1 MSSSIGELS
10 ISLKFDEKS
19 LSASASSTQASLDNV
34 ADAIEKRW
42 GVGMAVVQNVA
53 VKAFDA
59 ATSAVSNFASS
70 ALNAGMTFDS
80 SMANV
85 AAISG
90 ASADELALLTAKAQE
105 MGATTKFTATEAAD
119 GLSYMAMAG
128 WKTEDML
135 DGLAGIMSLA
145 AAGGADLAETSD
157 IVTDALTA
165 FGEAADQSGRLA
177 DIMAAASSNSNTNIH
192 LLGETFKYVAPV
204 AGALNYSMEDT
215 AAAIGL
221 MANAGIKG
229 SQAGTA
235 LRTLLTNLTKPTD
248 AMAAAME
255 KLGISVTD
263 ASGQMK
269 PMSQLTG
276 ELREAFSGLSEAEKA
291 SYAATIAGQEG
302 MSGLLAI
309 VNAAPEDYD
318 KLTQAINGS
327 AGAAQTMADTMLDNL
342 PGQMTL
348 LSAAFEGVQLSVY
361 KSFLPAL
368 TQGAAGLGD
377 FVGALGAVLS
387 GKDPSSKIADFVDN
401 FGKALFNG
409 LSTLGSAIGKVA
421 PVLVRA
427 IVGLLPSLLQ
437 GALGMVTNLVEEVAA
452 QLPGMVASIVD
463 ALLGVV
469 DVLTD
474 PGNIEMFINAGLS
487 LFMAI
492 VDAIPIVIITLTE
505 RLPLI
510 IQGIIDGLLMAIPQL
525 IQAAITLLQAI
536 VDAIPQIIPPLLAA
550 IPQVIQTLTTYLL
563 NPETITLL
571 FDAALQLFMA
581 IVMAIPNL
589 LVALIPV
596 LPDILMTIIGFL
608 LDPSTMTQ
616 LLNAAVQLFLQLV
629 LAVPKILGQLIK
641 AFGTL
646 VGTLWENIKTMFGK
660 FAENFGTFITD
671 IFKGAINGMIS
682 FIENFLNTPI
692 GLINGF
698 IDIINGA
705 FGWLG
710 VNIGQIPLV
719 ALPRLQYGGIIPGDD
734 YSGDH
739 VLARVNSGEMV
750 LTRGQQGAL
759 WNAIESGQFG
769 SGVPAMPEPATA
781 SLDAWAG
788 ALAQAFADD
797 EDGDSLDERPIYVT
811 MNNEIDSELDADEV
825 GNLMLESIRRS
836 MA

>member
-1 MSSSIGELS
+1 MASSDVGELK
-10 ISLKFDEKS
+10 IALTFDEKS
-19 LSASASSTQASLDNV
+19 LSSSMASAEKSAEKGGQAFQVAFGVIAANAIQAVTGKVESLASSILD
-34 ADAIEKRW
+34 
-42 GVGMAVVQNVA
+42 VGMN
-53 VKAFDA
+53 FDA
-59 ATSAVSNFASS
+59 
-70 ALNAGMTFDS
+70 

-90 ASADELALLTAKAQE
+90 ASADELAALTARAQE

-128 WKTEDML
+128 WKTQQML
-135 DGLAGIMSLA
+135 DGLPGIMALA

-215 AAAIGL
+215 AVAIGL
-221 MANAGIKG
+221 MASAGIKG

-255 KLGISVTD
+255 DLGISITD
-263 ASGQMK
+263 ASGEMK
-269 PMSQLTG
+269 PMSQLTD
-276 ELREAFSGLSEAEKA
+276 ELRDAFSGLSEAEKA
-291 SYAATIAGQEG
+291 SYAATIAGKEG

-309 VNAAPEDYD
+309 VNAAPEDYN
-318 KLTQAINGS
+318 KLSEAITS
-327 AGAAQTMADTMLDNL
+327 STGAAQQMADTMLDNL

-348 LSAAFEGVQLSVY
+348 LSSAFEGVQLSVY
-361 KSFLPAL
+361 ESFLPAL
-368 TQGAAGLGD
+368 TQGAAGLGN
-377 FVGALGAVLS
+377 FVSALGSVLN
-387 GKDPSSKIADFVDN
+387 GEDPSLLVSDFIDN

-409 LSTLGSAIGKVA
+409 LSSLGSVIGQVA

-427 IVGLLPSLLQ
+427 IVGLAPDLLQ
-437 GALGMVTNLVEEVAA
+437 GAIAAVSNLAEEIAA
-452 QLPGMVASIVD
+452 QLPGLLVSIQD
-463 ALLGVV
+463 AIFGLV

-474 PGNIEMFINAGLS
+474 PGNIEMFINAGLT
-487 LFMAI
+487 LFMSI
-492 VDAIPIVIITLTE
+492 VDAIPVIVTNLTE

-510 IQGIIDGLLMAIPQL
+510 IQGIIEGLLFAIPQL
-525 IQAAITLLQAI
+525 IEAAVTLLDAIVQAI
-536 VDAIPQIIPPLLAA
+536 PMIIPPLLAA
-550 IPQVIQTLTTYLL
+550 IPQVVQTLIGYLL
-563 NPETITLL
+563 DPEVFTMLI
-571 FDAALQLFMA
+571 DSAIQLFMA
-581 IVMAIPNL
+581 IVMAIPEIL
-589 LVALIPV
+589 TQLIPV
-596 LPDILMTIIGFL
+596 LPEILMTIIGFL

-629 LAVPKILGQLIK
+629 LAVPKILGQLVK

-759 WNAIESGQFG
+759 WNAIENGQFG
-769 SGVPAMPEPATA
+769 DAPVMPEPAIA
-781 SLDAWAG
+781 DVDVWAR
-788 ALAQAFADD
+788 ALAQAFIDD
-797 EDGDSLDERPIYVT
+797 EDDSSDVDERPFELTQYFEV
-811 MNNEIDSELDADEV
+811 NSELDAQII
-825 GNLMLESIRRS
+825 GNIIGEEIRRTTT
-836 MA
+836 

>member
-1 MSSSIGELS
+1 MASSDVGELKIALS
-10 ISLKFDEKS
+10 FDEKS
-19 LSASASSTQASLDNV
+19 LSSSMASAEAGAQKGGQAFQVAFGVIAANAIQAVSGKITSLASSVVD
-34 ADAIEKRW
+34 
-42 GVGMAVVQNVA
+42 VGMN
-53 VKAFDA
+53 
-59 ATSAVSNFASS
+59 
-70 ALNAGMTFDS
+70 FDS

-90 ASADELALLTAKAQE
+90 ATGDDLAALTAKAQE

-128 WKTEDML
+128 WKTEQML
-135 DGLAGIMSLA
+135 DGLPGIMNLA

-215 AAAIGL
+215 ATAIGL
-221 MANAGIKG
+221 MASAGIKG

-235 LRTLLTNLTKPTD
+235 LRTLLTNLTKPTK
-248 AMAAAME
+248 AMALAMDD
-255 KLGISVTD
+255 LGISVTD
-263 ASGQMK
+263 ASGEMK
-269 PMSQLTG
+269 PMSQLTD

-291 SYAATIAGQEG
+291 SYAATIAGKEG

-309 VNAAPEDYD
+309 VNAAPEDYN
-318 KLTQAINGS
+318 KLSEAINS
-327 AGAAQTMADTMLDNL
+327 STGAAQQMADTMLDNL

-348 LSAAFEGVQLSVY
+348 LSSAFEVVQLSIY
-361 KSFLPAL
+361 NSFLPAL
-368 TQGAAGLGD
+368 TQGAGGLGD
-377 FVGALGAVLS
+377 FVSALGAVLN
-387 GKDPSSKIADFVDN
+387 GEDPSALISGFIEK
-401 FGKALFNG
+401 FGTAIFNG
-409 LSTLGSAIGKVA
+409 LSQLGTVIGKVA
-421 PVLVRA
+421 PVLLRA
-427 IVGLLPSLLQ
+427 VIGLFPDLLQ
-437 GALGMVTNLVEEVAA
+437 GILVGVTNLVEEVAA
-452 QLPGMVASIVD
+452 QLPDLLVTIVD
-463 ALLGVV
+463 TILNIV
-469 DVLTD
+469 DMLTD
-474 PGNIEMFINAGLS
+474 PGNIEMFINAGLA
-487 LFMAI
+487 LFMSI
-492 VDAIPIVIITLTE
+492 VEAIPLVITNIVE

-510 IQGIIDGLLMAIPQL
+510 IQSIIEGLLTAIPQL
-525 IQAAITLLQAI
+525 IESAITLLNAIVQAI
-536 VDAIPQIIPPLLAA
+536 PMIIPPLIAAIPQII
-550 IPQVIQTLTTYLL
+550 QTLITYLL
-563 NPETITLL
+563 DPEVFTMLI
-571 FDAALQLFMA
+571 DAAIQLFLA
-581 IVMAIPNL
+581 IVMAIPEIL
-589 LVALIPV
+589 TQLIPM
-596 LPDILMTIIGFL
+596 LPEILMTIIGFL
-608 LDPSTMTQ
+608 LDPNTMTQ

-629 LAVPKILGQLIK
+629 LAVPKILGQLVK
-641 AFGTL
+641 AFGDL
-646 VGTLWENIKTMFGK
+646 VGKLWENIKTMFGK

-698 IDIINGA
+698 IGVINDA

-710 VNIGQIPLV
+710 VNIGTIPLV

-769 SGVPAMPEPATA
+769 DAPAMAEPAIA
-781 SLDAWAG
+781 DVDVWAR
-788 ALAQAFADD
+788 AIAQAFVD
-797 EDGDSLDERPIYVT
+797 EEDEGETEPQPMNVT
-811 MNNEIDSELDADEV
+811 MYNEINSELDADEI
-825 GNLMLESIRRS
+825 GNIMLESIRR
-836 MA
+836 ATA